1 MKGNRFF
8 FRIFALITEFII
20 INISCKLAYFLRFG
34 EYGTEVYEDYYISF
48 FIIFNLSWIGAS
60 LFTNAYDSNRLL
72 SLNAFL
78 RSLFTTLF
86 IHIFIVTLY
95 IVSVKAQYLSR
106 LYLIYTYSTTLLAII
121 AFRSLMIIAYRY
133 YNSMTYNIRKIALVG
148 PENSITELYNF
159 FDSKNTTVYRFLDQI
174 DETIGPDEKEALIRE
189 TIEDLK
195 SFCLRESVN
204 EIYISLPLTSE
215 DLIEELSDF
224 ADDNFVYF
232 RIVTDFNVLR
242 RKQVNVDFFGHIPI
256 LSLRQEPLKALIN
269 RVMKR
274 GFDIA
279 FSLAVI
285 LFIFPIIL
293 PIVAILIKLESR
305 GPVFFRQFR
314 SGKNNR
320 EFLCYKFR
328 TMTVNT
334 DSDNK
339 QATKNDARITK
350 VGAFLR
356 KSSLDEFPQFINVLK
371 GDMSVVGPR
380 PHMLKHTDEYSQII
394 NKYLFRHFITPGI
407 TGHAQVNGFRGETTD
422 PRMME
427 KRVEY
432 DTWYIENWSL
442 MLDIKIVFLTVW
454 NAIRGEENAY

>member
-34 EYGTEVYEDYYISF
+34 EYGSDVYEDYYISF

-86 IHIFIVTLY
+86 IHLFIVTLY

-121 AFRSLMIIAYRY
+121 SFRSLLIIAYRY

-148 PENSITELYNF
+148 QESSITELYNF
-159 FDSKNTTVYRFLDQI
+159 FDSKNTTVFRFLDHL
-174 DETIGPDEKEALIRE
+174 DPNLSEEEKEKTIRE
-189 TIEDLK
+189 GIEDLK
-195 SFCLRESVN
+195 SFCLQESVN

-215 DLIEELSDF
+215 LLIDELSDF
-224 ADDNFVYF
+224 ADDNFIYF
-232 RIVTDFNVLR
+232 RIVTDFNVLK

-274 GFDIA
+274 SFDIA

-285 LFIFPIIL
+285 LLIFPIIM
-293 PIVAILIKLESR
+293 PIVAILIKLESK
-305 GPVFFRQFR
+305 GPVFFRQLR

-328 TMTVNT
+328 TMTVNSE
-334 DSDNK
+334 SDNK
-339 QATKNDARITK
+339 QATKNDSRITR

-422 PRMME
+422 PSMME

-432 DTWYIENWSL
+432 DAWYIENWSL

>member
-20 INISCKLAYFLRFG
+20 INISCKFAYFLRFG
-34 EYGTEVYEDYYISF
+34 EYGPDVYEDYYISF

-60 LFTNAYDSNRLL
+60 LFTNAYDANRLL

-86 IHIFIVTLY
+86 IHIFIITLY

-121 AFRSLMIIAYRY
+121 AFRSALIIAYRY

-148 PENSITELYNF
+148 PESSITELYKF
-159 FDSKNTTVYRFLDQI
+159 FDSKNTTVYRFLEQM
-174 DETIGPDEKEALIRE
+174 DERISPEEKEAMVRE

-195 SFCLRESVN
+195 TFCLRESVN

-224 ADDNFVYF
+224 ADDNFIYF

-274 GFDIA
+274 SFDIA
-279 FSLAVI
+279 FALAVI

-293 PIVAILIKLESR
+293 PIVAILIKLESK
-305 GPVFFRQFR
+305 GPVFFRQLR
-314 SGKNNR
+314 SGKNNQ

-422 PRMME
+422 PSLME

-442 MLDIKIVFLTVW
+442 LLDIKIVFLTVW